1 MKASR
6 LSSRILRRLSTGA
19 RILEISMAYSV
30 LQLSCRRGPTAS
42 EEGIATSVPAP
53 RKGRFRP
60 RIARGWFGLC
70 GLLQIVAAICC
81 IAATPVARAQ
91 APGDDAA
98 IEAFLAVRGWLDRD
112 ALPALDQDESRVA
125 LDGVAAIAVLLRVDG
140 RVVGRGEDATGDPLM
155 VRRAAGRAITE
166 ALGDATIRAVRAE
179 LGDRVTA
186 RLSLE
191 IELAGPTRPLL
202 GRTIAE
208 AGARIVPG
216 AEGIALLKGD
226 AVFRAFPSRLLAN
239 DSADRPDATIT
250 ALLRA
255 AGLPARELREFG
267 PADRVSLGRFATT
280 RLRQPTPSAA
290 PSAIVR
296 GGRLV
301 ERTEITAGYV
311 RSLATQLAA
320 RLAGQVLPLT
330 RAAGSVDEDGE
341 ADAAKRVDAVTN
353 PARPARWGLL
363 GTYNPTAD
371 AYDPAF
377 AGPGDE
383 AFAALALACAS
394 RTAALPEPS
403 RIRAA
408 ESARHLVDS
417 LLARRPDERT
427 DSGDAMA
434 LLVLR
439 TIDDAQP
446 DGMLADLTAR
456 VGRVARATLDAIA
469 QPPTGDAPQPIDAA
483 TIETA
488 SILVAA
494 LTATR
499 ASADERA
506 LAGALVDALL
516 ARTATTRG
524 RLADGMLPLALA
536 ARSDALPAPAREA
549 LQSTLRE
556 LADVLETLRL
566 VTPARS
572 STSATAPDA
581 AAAGSN
587 AAAAGSNAAA
597 AGSSAAAAGSPDFP
611 PDLDGG
617 FALPGARAVRA
628 DAQGIRLAAAIALV
642 RRPEKAAD
650 VTDVGLRASL
660 RFLAQ
665 HVADEPWTDGFR
677 RPEALRGLVRG
688 SLASDD
694 CPPAATAAGLLLST
708 AALAPRPE

>member
-1 MKASR
+1 
-6 LSSRILRRLSTGA
+6 
-19 RILEISMAYSV
+19 
-30 LQLSCRRGPTAS
+30 
-42 EEGIATSVPAP
+42 
-53 RKGRFRP
+53 
-60 RIARGWFGLC
+60 
-70 GLLQIVAAICC
+70 
-81 IAATPVARAQ
+81 
-91 APGDDAA
+91 
-98 IEAFLAVRGWLDRD
+98 
-112 ALPALDQDESRVA
+112 
-125 LDGVAAIAVLLRVDG
+125 
-140 RVVGRGEDATGDPLM
+140 
-155 VRRAAGRAITE
+155 
-166 ALGDATIRAVRAE
+166 
-179 LGDRVTA
+179 
-186 RLSLE
+186 
-191 IELAGPTRPLL
+191 
-202 GRTIAE
+202 
-208 AGARIVPG
+208 
-216 AEGIALLKGD
+216 
-226 AVFRAFPSRLLAN
+226 
-239 DSADRPDATIT
+239 
-250 ALLRA
+250 
-255 AGLPARELREFG
+255 
-267 PADRVSLGRFATT
+267 
-280 RLRQPTPSAA
+280 
-290 PSAIVR
+290 
-296 GGRLV
+296 
-301 ERTEITAGYV
+301 
-311 RSLATQLAA
+311 
-320 RLAGQVLPLT
+320 
-330 RAAGSVDEDGE
+330 
-341 ADAAKRVDAVTN
+341 
-353 PARPARWGLL
+353 
-363 GTYNPTAD
+363 
-371 AYDPAF
+371 
-377 AGPGDE
+377 
-383 AFAALALACAS
+383 
-394 RTAALPEPS
+394 
-403 RIRAA
+403 
-408 ESARHLVDS
+408 
-417 LLARRPDERT
+417 
-427 DSGDAMA
+427 
-434 LLVLR
+434 
-439 TIDDAQP
+439 
-446 DGMLADLTAR
+446 MLADLTAR

-587 AAAAGSNAAA
+587 AAAAGS
-597 AGSSAAAAGSPDFP
+597 SAAAAGSPDFP